1 MAHLKQIRQK
11 HNQNTSFTGI
21 LMKETYSSEASVL
34 QETYN
39 LKCQGSE
46 YKFIHASEDFMPST
60 SSTKLWVYAVVCKAL
75 ELKFYKN

>member
-1 MAHLKQIRQK
+1 MAHLKQIKQK

-39 LKCQGSE
+39 LKCQASE
-46 YKFIHASEDFMPST
+46 Y
-60 SSTKLWVYAVVCKAL
+60 
-75 ELKFYKN
+75 N